1 MQKKTHIGY
10 IDMGF
15 LQYVYL
21 YADQEYSS
29 MQNISHIGCTDMVSL
44 MYKTLYDLFLWRH
57 YYNGSIDVLAQIN
70 VLIYWSQSLLFKKDF
85 SQWLHLYGFSQYKS
99 LYDG

>member
-1 MQKKTHIGY
+1 MTASLWFLPCIKHHMLVHNILPCKKTHIGY

-15 LQYVYL
+15 LQYVYS

-44 MYKTLYDLFLWRH
+44 MYKTLYDLFL
-57 YYNGSIDVLAQIN
+57 
-70 VLIYWSQSLLFKKDF
+70 
-85 SQWLHLYGFSQYKS
+85 
-99 LYDG
+99 